1 VNRSRPDY
9 LNWVEQNPQFRE
21 VMQAKFDA
29 LSANKIITR
38 LESVKNHTNP
48 NGRCSYEISYYGAVT
63 GRFAAGNEEAS
74 GTGSVN
80 MQNFN
85 RDPFYG
91 FAVREIICAEKGKKL
106 LVYDFSQV
114 EAVVLARVSGNKNHL
129 DAVRRKESLYEAE
142 AVGAGVWEKGKPGF
156 KQWTDYIIYKQRVLA
171 LGYGLGAMMFQR
183 RMKAY
188 GKILSWKEAEKAVYD
203 YRAQNYMVPQLWRI
217 YDLVLKE
224 AARAED
230 GELVIYLPSG
240 RELRYFYF
248 SEEEGEI
255 RASQHYTE
263 KRTKKGEGY
272 ANPKWY
278 GAKLVE
284 NVCQAIARD
293 LLAGGILRVTAAG
306 YRIVAHTH
314 DEVIA
319 EVENSQVE
327 QAMEKIPLLMAVS
340 PSWDPE
346 LPVGV
351 SKAEPI
357 DHYRK

>member
-1 VNRSRPDY
+1 MQSQIFGVEEPLVTKKVIMEALNITEGTLNYWSRMFPDFP
-9 LNWVEQNPQFRE
+9 LEENPQFRE

-183 RMKAY
+183 RM
-188 GKILSWKEAEKAVYD
+188 L
-203 YRAQNYMVPQLWRI
+203 L
-217 YDLVLKE
+217 
-224 AARAED
+224 
-230 GELVIYLPSG
+230 YLRSHKDA
-240 RELRYFYF
+240 L
-248 SEEEGEI
+248 
-255 RASQHYTE
+255 
-263 KRTKKGEGY
+263 
-272 ANPKWY
+272 
-278 GAKLVE
+278 
-284 NVCQAIARD
+284 
-293 LLAGGILRVTAAG
+293 
-306 YRIVAHTH
+306 
-314 DEVIA
+314 
-319 EVENSQVE
+319 
-327 QAMEKIPLLMAVS
+327 
-340 PSWDPE
+340 
-346 LPVGV
+346 
-351 SKAEPI
+351 
-357 DHYRK
+357 